1 MTAVLASIYSLLFQL
16 DMTSPLEVAS
26 RLQIVKYFKMVGLT
40 VLVFDYCI
48 KLETEINFTW
58 GRKWNF
64 IRILFAV
71 ARYMPFV
78 DVSVDLIYSLGPTSS
93 RLCLSLYQVSS
104 WINII
109 GTVAAESLLLV
120 RTYTLWGRNK
130 VLLVALLLLALGCIA
145 GSGVVGASAVSL
157 FNYQDPPLTTSG
169 CYQTQRIA
177 IYAINYALLALFET
191 VILSLNV
198 FQAWRH
204 RRRQGSRFIMHLYWD
219 GIIYV
224 MCILVIGFLPSE
236 YAESIDTLQAVFHS
250 VLSSRLLFNLRAII
264 QHRHEQTIVSVME
277 MDFQSGCN
285 IPLRQISQSTQSI

>member
-1 MTAVLASIYSLLFQL
+1 
-16 DMTSPLEVAS
+16 MTSPLEVAS
-26 RLQIVKYFKMVGLT
+26 RLQVVKYFKMVGLT

-48 KLETEINFTW
+48 ELETEINLTW

-78 DVSVDLIYSLGPTSS
+78 DVPVDLIYTLGPTSPQ
-93 RLCLSLYQVSS
+93 LCLSLYQVSS

-130 VLLVALLLLALGCIA
+130 VLFVALLLLALGCIA

-157 FNYQDPPLTTSG
+157 FKYQDPPLITSG

-177 IYAINYALLALFET
+177 IYAINYALLALFEM

-204 RRRQGSRFIMHLYWD
+204 RRRQGSRLVMHLYWD

-224 MCILVIGFLPSE
+224 LCILAMTMANIVVIGFLPSE

-264 QHRHEQTIVSVME
+264 QRRHEQTIVSVME
-277 MDFQSGCN
+277 MDFQSGCH
-285 IPLRQISQSTQSI
+285 IPLRPTHTIHLTPAS

>member
-1 MTAVLASIYSLLFQL
+1 
-16 DMTSPLEVAS
+16 MTSPLEVAS
-26 RLQIVKYFKMVGLT
+26 RLRVVKYFKSTCHKIPTILLPFQHAIMTVAGLA

-48 KLETEINFTW
+48 NLETEINLTW

-78 DVSVDLIYSLGPTSS
+78 DVPVDLIYSLGPTSP

-157 FNYQDPPLTTSG
+157 FKYQDPPLTTSG

-191 VILSLNV
+191 GHFFLAVDILKPTLHIVILSLNI

-204 RRRQGSRFIMHLYWD
+204 RQRQGSRLIMHLYWD
-219 GIIYV
+219 GILYV
-224 MCILVIGFLPSE
+224 LCILAMTMANIVVIGFLPSE
-236 YAESIDTLQAVFHS
+236 YAESIDT
-250 VLSSRLLFNLRAII
+250 
-264 QHRHEQTIVSVME
+264 
-277 MDFQSGCN
+277 
-285 IPLRQISQSTQSI
+285 